1 MHIVLLPKL
10 KETQVSQLVGV
21 LEKQTLAVAEE
32 MKETS
37 PVMEKLTIHAEEARS
52 HLAILM
58 VWKFL
63 WLLKLVSWQLW
74 CFGLKSDF
82 CGLLELVYDSAPKI

>member
-10 KETQVSQLVGV
+10 KEMQVSQLVSV
-21 LEKQTLAVAEE
+21 LEHQALAVVEE

-37 PVMEKLTIHAEEARS
+37 PMMEKLTIHAEEARS

-58 VWKFL
+58 V
-63 WLLKLVSWQLW
+63 
-74 CFGLKSDF
+74 
-82 CGLLELVYDSAPKI
+82 

>member
-10 KETQVSQLVGV
+10 KEMQVSQLVSV
-21 LEKQTLAVAEE
+21 LERQALAVVEE

-37 PVMEKLTIHAEEARS
+37 PVMEKLTMHAEEARS

-58 VWKFL
+58 VCKFS
-63 WLLKLVSWQLW
+63 WLLKLVSW
-74 CFGLKSDF
+74 
-82 CGLLELVYDSAPKI
+82 